1 MILCLDV
8 GNTHIFGGVFDDRQ
22 IVLRFRYD
30 TKQPHTS
37 DQIGVF
43 FRSVLRENDIDPKK
57 IEKIALAS
65 VVPSIDYSLR
75 SACIKYFDV
84 EPFILQAGV
93 KTGLKIKTAN
103 PAEVGADLIAEA
115 IAGVHLYP
123 KKNLIIV
130 DFGTATTYIA
140 VNHRQ
145 EFLGVTILPGLKT
158 AMEALKENASRLP
171 AVEIIKPE
179 AMLGRTT
186 SQCIQAGLYYSQLAT
201 LKELTRGITQ
211 QCFADSPPII
221 IGTGGFSYL
230 FENENIFTYLAP
242 DIVLEGLY
250 LALLKN
256 SPAVIER
263 AG

>member
-8 GNTHIFGGVFDDRQ
+8 GNSHIFGGVFAGSEIQ
-22 IVLRFRYD
+22 MRFRYD

-43 FRSVLRENDIDPKK
+43 FRSVLRENNIDPHK
-57 IEKIALAS
+57 IKQIAIAS

-75 SACIKYFDV
+75 SACIKYFDI

-103 PAEVGADLIAEA
+103 PAEVGSDLIAEA
-115 IAGVHLYP
+115 IAGVHQHP
-123 KKNLIIV
+123 GKNIIIV
-130 DFGTATTYIA
+130 DFGTATTYLA
-140 VNHRQ
+140 VNDRQ
-145 EFLGVTILPGLKT
+145 EFLGVTILPGFKT
-158 AMEALKENASRLP
+158 AMEALKTNAAALP
-171 AVEIIKPE
+171 EVEIVK
-179 AMLGRTT
+179 ADVMLGRNTI
-186 SQCIQAGLYYSQLAT
+186 QCIQAGLYFGQLAA
-201 LKELTRGITQ
+201 LKELTRGIAQ
-211 QCFADSPPII
+211 QCFGNATPII

-230 FENENIFTYLAP
+230 FEDENIFTHLEP

-256 SPAVIER
+256 L
-263 AG
+263 

>member
-8 GNTHIFGGVFDDRQ
+8 GNSHIFGGAFSGNHIQ
-22 IVLRFRYD
+22 MRFRYD

-43 FRSVLRENDIDPKK
+43 FRNVLRENK
-57 IEKIALAS
+57 IEPSLITQIAIAS

-75 SACIKYFDV
+75 SACIKYFDT

-93 KTGLKIKTAN
+93 KTGLKIRTAN

-115 IAGVHLYP
+115 IAGVHQYP
-123 KKNLIIV
+123 GKNLIIV
-130 DFGTATTYIA
+130 DFGTATTYLA
-140 VNHRQ
+140 VNDKQ

-158 AMEALKENASRLP
+158 AMEALKTNAAALP
-171 AVEIIKPE
+171 EVEIIKPTV
-179 AMLGRTT
+179 MLGRTT
-186 SQCIQAGLYYSQLAT
+186 VQCIQAGLYYSQLAT
-201 LKELTRGITQ
+201 LKELTRGISR
-211 QCFADSPPII
+211 QCFGNAEPVI

-230 FENENIFTYLAP
+230 FEDEKIFTHLAP

-256 SPAVIER
+256 QNL
-263 AG
+263 

>member
-8 GNTHIFGGVFDDRQ
+8 GNTHIFGGVFNNEQ

-43 FRSVLRENDIDPKK
+43 FRSVLRENNIEAGKIKK
-57 IEKIALAS
+57 IAVAS

-75 SACIKYFDV
+75 SACIKYFGI

-93 KTGLKIKTAN
+93 KTGLKIKTEH
-103 PAEVGADLIAEA
+103 PEKVGADLVAEA
-115 IAGVHLYP
+115 IAGIHQYP

-130 DFGTATTYIA
+130 DFGTATTYLA
-140 VNHRQ
+140 VNEHH
-145 EFLGVTILPGLKT
+145 EFLGVTILPGFKT
-158 AMEALKENASRLP
+158 AMEALKSNTSALP
-171 AVEIIKPE
+171 AVEIVKPQS
-179 AMLGRTT
+179 MLGRNTI
-186 SQCIQAGLYYSQLAT
+186 QCIQAGLYYSQLAT
-201 LKELTRGITQ
+201 LKELTCGITQ
-211 QCFADSPPII
+211 QYFADSPPII

-230 FENENIFTYLAP
+230 FEEEKIFTHLAP

-250 LALLKN
+250 IALIKN
-256 SPAVIER
+256 Q
-263 AG
+263 

>member
-8 GNTHIFGGVFDDRQ
+8 GNSHIFGGVFDGDQ
-22 IVLRFRYD
+22 IQMRFRYD

-43 FRSVLRENDIDPKK
+43 FRNVLRENN
-57 IEKIALAS
+57 IEAQQIKQIAIAS
-65 VVPSIDYSLR
+65 VVPNIDYSLR
-75 SACIKYFDV
+75 SACIKYFDI

-103 PAEVGADLIAEA
+103 PAEVGADLIAEG
-115 IAGVHLYP
+115 IAGVHQYP
-123 KKNLIIV
+123 NKNLIIV
-130 DFGTATTYIA
+130 DFGTATTYLAI
-140 VNHRQ
+140 NDRQ

-158 AMEALKENASRLP
+158 SMEALKANAARLP

-179 AMLGRTT
+179 VMLGRSTI
-186 SQCIQAGLYYSQLAT
+186 QCIQAGLYYSQLAA
-201 LKELTRGITQ
+201 LKELTRGISQ
-211 QCFADSPPII
+211 QCFGNATPII

-230 FENENIFTYLAP
+230 FEDENIFTHLAP

-250 LALLKN
+250 IALLKN
-256 SPAVIER
+256 S
-263 AG
+263 

>member
-8 GNTHIFGGVFDDRQ
+8 GNTHIFGGVFAGEQ
-22 IVLRFRYD
+22 IILRFRYD

-43 FRSVLRENDIDPKK
+43 FRNVLRENNIDAKK
-57 IEKIALAS
+57 IHKIAFAS

-75 SACIKYFDV
+75 SACIKYFDI

-93 KTGLKIKTAN
+93 KTGLKIKTTN
-103 PAEVGADLIAEA
+103 PVEVGADLIAEA
-115 IAGVHLYP
+115 IAAVHQYP

-140 VNHRQ
+140 VNSQQ

-158 AMEALKENASRLP
+158 AMEALKNNASSLP
-171 AVEIIKPE
+171 AVEIVKPE
-179 AMLGRTT
+179 VMLGRNTI
-186 SQCIQAGLYYSQLAT
+186 QCIQAGLYYSQLAT
-201 LKELTRGITQ
+201 LKELTRGISQ
-211 QCFADSPPII
+211 QCFADVPPVI

-230 FENENIFTYLAP
+230 FEDENIFTHLAP

-256 SPAVIER
+256 Q
-263 AG
+263 

>member
-8 GNTHIFGGVFDDRQ
+8 GNSHIFGGVFSGES
-22 IVLRFRYD
+22 ITLRFRYD

-43 FRSVLRENDIDPKK
+43 FRSVLRENNIDAKLIK
-57 IEKIALAS
+57 QIAIAS

-75 SACIKYFDV
+75 SACIKYFDI

-103 PAEVGADLIAEA
+103 PTEVGADLIAEA
-115 IAGVHLYP
+115 IAAVHQYP
-123 KKNLIIV
+123 KQNIIIV
-130 DFGTATTYIA
+130 DFGTATTYAA
-140 VNHRQ
+140 VNDRQ

-158 AMEALKENASRLP
+158 SMEALKTNAAALP
-171 AVEIIKPE
+171 EVEIIRPDVI
-179 AMLGRTT
+179 LGRTT
-186 SQCIQAGLYYSQLAT
+186 IQCIQAGLYYSQLAS
-201 LKELTRGITQ
+201 LKELTQGITK
-211 QCFADSPPII
+211 QCFAGTSII

-230 FENENIFTYLAP
+230 FEDENIFTHLEP
-242 DIVLEGLY
+242 DIVLKGLY

-256 SPAVIER
+256 AP
-263 AG
+263 

>member
-8 GNTHIFGGVFDDRQ
+8 GNSHIFGGVFDGEAIQ
-22 IVLRFRYD
+22 LRFRYD

-43 FRSVLRENDIDPKK
+43 FRSVLRENDIEASRIKQ
-57 IEKIALAS
+57 IAIAS
-65 VVPSIDYSLR
+65 VVPGIDYSLR
-75 SACIKYFDV
+75 SACIKYFDI

-103 PAEVGADLIAEA
+103 PAEVGPDLIAEA
-115 IAGVHLYP
+115 IAGIHQYP
-123 KKNLIIV
+123 QQDIIIV

-140 VNHRQ
+140 INDRQ

-158 AMEALKENASRLP
+158 SMEALKSNAAALP
-171 AVEIIKPE
+171 EVEIIKPE
-179 AMLGRTT
+179 TMLGRNTV
-186 SQCIQAGLYYSQLAT
+186 QCIQAGLYYSQLAS
-201 LKELTRGITQ
+201 LKELTRGIAK
-211 QCFADSPPII
+211 QCFNSRQPII

-230 FENENIFTYLAP
+230 FEDENIFTHLEP
-242 DIVLEGLY
+242 DIVLKGLY

-256 SPAVIER
+256 TRINDIR
-263 AG
+263 D